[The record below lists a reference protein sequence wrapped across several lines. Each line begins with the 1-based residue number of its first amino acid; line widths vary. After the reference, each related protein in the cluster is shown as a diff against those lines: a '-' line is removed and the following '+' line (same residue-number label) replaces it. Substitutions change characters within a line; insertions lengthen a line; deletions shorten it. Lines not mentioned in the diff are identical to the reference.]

1 MVGGLGRG
9 SWRGRSCC
17 SVRLRFDYGSTT
29 VQLRLDYGMVALPPW
44 SEESGAGRAAGR
56 RIFHLSGRSRARSST
71 FTMFIPTTTTAT
83 PPATNLYLYF
93 CLYLSVYLLKSI
105 LSPFLLCLYQ
115 CIDPLPLI
123 LIEKRSL
130 DETGLFPLRLL
141 LVSTPSPTFF
151 PS

>member
-1 MVGGLGRG
+1 MDEARGAVGAAAA
-9 SWRGRSCC
+9 
-17 SVRLRFDYGSTT
+17 FDYGSTT
-29 VQLRLDYGMVALPPW
+29 VGLRLDYGMVALPPW

-71 FTMFIPTTTTAT
+71 FTMFIPTTATAT
-83 PPATNLYLYF
+83 PATNLFLYF
-93 CLYLSVYLLKSI
+93 CLYLTVYLLKSM
-105 LSPFLLCLYQ
+105 LSPPLLCLYQ

-141 LVSTPSPTFF
+141 LVSTPVLLSSHHNWPG
-151 PS
+151 